1 MPTEQT
7 TGSVSTEALV
17 LLASR
22 PVTVEVA
29 VENLSP
35 KVVGLILSQEIL
47 APVVAKCR
55 ELGNRAGPGK
65 PAVEFRYRLVDSPME
80 IGDAFGRFEHL
91 LAELK
96 AMRYGH
102 EDVLLDATGGTTPM
116 RLGAA
121 LGAMRHGVR
130 MVHQR
135 VPLRYVG
142 EEWERDRSKPIE
154 VFLMGNPLEETGLL
168 RERQAIELFNRRD
181 YAASALVF
189 EDVVE
194 KVTGV
199 ERVMYYRGL
208 LFLAQGYGAW
218 DVADYA
224 TALGR
229 LRDAL
234 KELHV
239 DFADPS
245 LATRSASLVTQIREN
260 LPFLGKVQREEV
272 SVENVIDMLENA
284 RRRIRDQ
291 GRYDDGVA
299 RLYRCVEMWHQWR
312 LWEKH
317 FVSTNRVDWNKLGER
332 VKKQFSEVTGATE
345 LPEMLDLTRARTLDK
360 ILSGDQAAD
369 EMVLRDLL
377 QQRNNSILAHGLEPI
392 GKKAAERFLRYVDE
406 VVEESGVRARAEHAS
421 LTGL

>member
-7 TGSVSTEALV
+7 TGSVSTKALI

-35 KVVGLILSQEIL
+35 EVIGLILSQEIL

-55 ELGNRAGPGK
+55 ELGNREG
-65 PAVEFRYRLVDSPME
+65 VEFKYRLVDSPME

-91 LAELK
+91 LAELEGK
-96 AMRYGH
+96 GYGH
-102 EDVLLDATGGTTPM
+102 GDVFLDATGGTTPM

-142 EEWERDRSKPIE
+142 EEWERDWDKPIE

-189 EDVVE
+189 DDVVQR
-194 KVTGV
+194 VTGV

-218 DVADYA
+218 DVADYDS
-224 TALGR
+224 ALER

-234 KELHV
+234 KELRV

-245 LATRSASLVTQIREN
+245 LATRSASLVIQIREN
-260 LPFLGKVQREEV
+260 LGFLGKVRGDEV

-312 LWEKH
+312 LWEGH
-317 FVSTNRVDWNKLGER
+317 SISTESVDWNKLDGR
-332 VKKQFSEVTGATE
+332 VKERFLEATVTTD
-345 LPEMLDLTRARTLDK
+345 LPEELGLIRARTLDK
-360 ILSGDQAAD
+360 ILSGDEAVED
-369 EMVLRDLL
+369 EVLRDLL
-377 QQRNNSILAHGLEPI
+377 RQRNNSILAHGLAPI
-392 GKKAAERFLRYVDE
+392 GKKAADRFLRYVDE
-406 VVEESGVRARAEHAS
+406 IIDAAEVQTRAEHAR